1 MNLNSENKQAIHD
14 VLITDMQKRLYE
26 DGKGIMFT
34 NDNEYTMILESLTE
48 DVLHTDSISDIN
60 DLLCGYDINDLLC
73 KYDKLFPSEYLNELL
88 TLDGTLNYVIDLLVS
103 EIYSL
108 EKAYE
113 FNDMFN

>member
-14 VLITDMQKRLYE
+14 VLIVDMQKRLYE

-34 NDNEYTMILESLTE
+34 NDNEYTVILESLTE

-60 DLLCGYDINDLLC
+60 DLLCGYE
-73 KYDKLFPSEYLNELL
+73 KLFPEEYL
-88 TLDGTLNYVIDLLVS
+88 TLDGTLNYVIALFVS
-103 EIYSL
+103 EIYAL

>member
-1 MNLNSENKQAIHD
+1 MNLNSENRQAIHD

-26 DGKGIMFT
+26 SV
-34 NDNEYTMILESLTE
+34 NEDLTHKNKRVVPFEDYTTALEVLVDEILLTQSLN
-48 DVLHTDSISDIN
+48 DIN
-60 DLLCGYDINDLLC
+60 ELLVRYD
-73 KYDKLFPSEYLNELL
+73 YLFPEEYL
-88 TLDGTLNYVIDLLVS
+88 TLDGTLNYVIALFVS

>member
-14 VLITDMQKRLYE
+14 VLIVDMQKRLYE

-34 NDNEYTMILESLTE
+34 NDNEYTMMLETLVETILHTSSIADVN
-48 DVLHTDSISDIN
+48 DVLIEY
-60 DLLCGYDINDLLC
+60 GE
-73 KYDKLFPSEYLNELL
+73 LFPEEYL
-88 TLDGTLNYVIDLLVS
+88 TLDGTLNYVIALFVS
-103 EIYSL
+103 EIYAL

>member
-14 VLITDMQKRLYE
+14 VLIVDMQKRLYE

-34 NDNEYTMILESLTE
+34 NDNEYTVILESLTE
-48 DVLHTDSISDIN
+48 DVLHTESISDIN
-60 DLLCGYDINDLLC
+60 DLLCGYE
-73 KYDKLFPSEYLNELL
+73 KLFPEEYL
-88 TLDGTLNYVIDLLVS
+88 TLDGTLNYIIALFVS
-103 EIYSL
+103 EIYAL

>member
-14 VLITDMQKRLYE
+14 VVKTDMQKRLYE
-26 DGKGIMFT
+26 SV
-34 NDNEYTMILESLTE
+34 NEDLTHKNKRVVPFEDYSTALEVLVDEILLTQSLN
-48 DVLHTDSISDIN
+48 DIN
-60 DLLCGYDINDLLC
+60 ELLVRYD
-73 KYDKLFPSEYLNELL
+73 YLFPEEYL
-88 TLDGTLNYVIDLLVS
+88 TLDGTLNYVIALLVS

>member
-26 DGKGIMFT
+26 SV
-34 NDNEYTMILESLTE
+34 NEDLTHKNKRVVPFEDYTTALEVLVDEILLTQSLN
-48 DVLHTDSISDIN
+48 DIN
-60 DLLCGYDINDLLC
+60 ELLVRYD
-73 KYDKLFPSEYLNELL
+73 YLFPEEYL
-88 TLDGTLNYVIDLLVS
+88 TLDGTLNYVIALFVG
-103 EIYSL
+103 EIYAL

>member
-48 DVLHTDSISDIN
+48 DVLHTDSVSDIN
-60 DLLCGYDINDLLC
+60 DLLCGYE
-73 KYDKLFPSEYLNELL
+73 KLFPNEYL
-88 TLDGTLNYVIDLLVS
+88 TLDGTLNYIIALLVS
-103 EIYSL
+103 EIQSL
-108 EKAYE
+108 EQAYE